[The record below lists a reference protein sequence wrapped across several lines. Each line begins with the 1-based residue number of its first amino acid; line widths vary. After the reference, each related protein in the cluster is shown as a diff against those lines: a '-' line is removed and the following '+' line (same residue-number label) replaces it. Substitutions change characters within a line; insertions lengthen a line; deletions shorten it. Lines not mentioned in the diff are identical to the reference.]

1 MTYKEL
7 GKQSP
12 ILRTINETGVVS
24 IVFDLN
30 ALRAWIDENTFIE
43 EGDSHSYHNTFNLSN
58 DVVNNVLRCIAYIC
72 DDSEKFNKI
81 PFFVQEV
88 IKTVCEFIAT
98 FKLDDCYDT
107 WQHQMVDAL
116 QCFNVIENESNAKM
130 LITIISDPENREA
143 RIAVKEYLHKV
154 ICCWKPY
161 TIPMVYNFYSDKT
174 KYALAAAV
182 ALHKE
187 IEHGVYSPW
196 SQYIECGNINQSTLP
211 SLCNAGCVSLSNPT
225 EMGKY
230 AAMLAF
236 YFITNKERLQN
247 LYDIFFEAE

>member
-1 MTYKEL
+1 MTYNEL

-12 ILRTINETGVVS
+12 ILRKINEGYINIVS
-24 IVFDLN
+24 DLN

-43 EGDSHSYHNTFNLSN
+43 EGDSHEYRNMFNLSN
-58 DVVNNVLRCIAYIC
+58 GVVNKVLRCIAYIC
-72 DDSEKFNKI
+72 DDNEKFNKI

-88 IKTVCEFIAT
+88 IKTVCEFITT

-116 QCFNVIENESNAKM
+116 QCFNVIENDSNAKM

-143 RIAVKEYLHKV
+143 RIAVQEYLHEV
-154 ICCWKPY
+154 IHCWKPY
-161 TIPMVYNFYSDKT
+161 TVPKFYNFYSDKT

-187 IEHGVYSPW
+187 IEHGVCSPYD
-196 SQYIECGNINQSTLP
+196 QYIECANINESTLP
-211 SLCNAGCVSLSNPT
+211 SLCNAGCTSLSNPT

-230 AAMLAF
+230 ATMLAF

-247 LYDIFFEAE
+247 LYDLFFEAE

>member
-12 ILRTINETGVVS
+12 ILRKINTGYVNIVS
-24 IVFDLN
+24 DLN

-43 EGDSHSYHNTFNLSN
+43 EGDSHEYRNMFNFSN
-58 DVVNNVLRCIAYIC
+58 GVVNKVLRCIAYIC
-72 DDSEKFNKI
+72 DGKEKNGETLFA
-81 PFFVQEV
+81 QEV
-88 IKTVCEFIAT
+88 IKTVCEFIET
-98 FKLDDCYDT
+98 FKLDDYYDT

-130 LITIISDPENREA
+130 LITIISDPDNKEA
-143 RIAVKEYLHKV
+143 RIAVQEYLHTV
-154 ICCWKPY
+154 ICWWKPY
-161 TIPMVYNFYSDKT
+161 TVPTVYNYYSDKT
-174 KYALAAAV
+174 KYALTAAV

-196 SQYIECGNINQSTLP
+196 AQYIEYDNINKSILP
-211 SLCNAGCVSLSNPT
+211 GLCNAGCVSLSDPT
-225 EMGKY
+225 EMSKY

-236 YFITNKERLQN
+236 YFITKKERLQN
-247 LYDIFFEAE
+247 LYNLFFEAE

>member
-12 ILRTINETGVVS
+12 ILRKINETGYVNIVS
-24 IVFDLN
+24 ELN

-43 EGDSHSYHNTFNLSN
+43 EGDSHGYRNMFNLSN

-72 DDSEKFNKI
+72 DGKEKIGETWFA
-81 PFFVQEV
+81 QEV
-88 IKTVCEFIAT
+88 IKNVCEFIAT

-116 QCFNVIENESNAKM
+116 QCFNVIENESSAKL
-130 LITIISDPENREA
+130 LITIISDPENKEA
-143 RIAVKEYLHKV
+143 RTAVQEYLHKV
-154 ICCWKPY
+154 IRCWKPY
-161 TIPMVYNFYSDKT
+161 TVPTFYDSYSDKT

-187 IEHGVYSPW
+187 IEHGVCSPW
-196 SQYIECGNINQSTLP
+196 AQYIECGNINKSILP
-211 SLCNAGCVSLSNPT
+211 SLCNTGCIQLSNPT
-225 EMGKY
+225 EMSKY

-247 LYDIFFEAE
+247 LYNLFFEAE

>member
-7 GKQSP
+7 GKLSP
-12 ILRTINETGVVS
+12 ILRKINTGYVNIVS
-24 IVFDLN
+24 DLN

-43 EGDSHSYHNTFNLSN
+43 EGDSHEYHNMFNLSN
-58 DVVNNVLRCIAYIC
+58 GVVNKVLRCIAYIC
-72 DDSEKFNKI
+72 DGKEKSSETLFA
-81 PFFVQEV
+81 QEV

-98 FKLDDCYDT
+98 FKLDDYYDT
-107 WQHQMVDAL
+107 WQHQMIDAL

-130 LITIISDPENREA
+130 LITIISDPENKEA
-143 RIAVKEYLHKV
+143 RTAVQEYLHKV
-154 ICCWKPY
+154 IRCWKPY
-161 TIPMVYNFYSDKT
+161 TVPMVYNKYNVKT

-196 SQYIECGNINQSTLP
+196 AQYIECDNINKSILP

-225 EMGKY
+225 EMSKY

-247 LYDIFFEAE
+247 LYDLFFKAE

>member
-12 ILRTINETGVVS
+12 ILRKINETWYVNIVS
-24 IVFDLN
+24 ELN

-43 EGDSHSYHNTFNLSN
+43 EGDSHGYRNMFNLSN

-72 DDSEKFNKI
+72 DGKEKI
-81 PFFVQEV
+81 GETWFVQEV
-88 IKTVCEFIAT
+88 IKNVCEFIAT

-116 QCFNVIENESNAKM
+116 QCFNVIENESSAKL
-130 LITIISDPENREA
+130 LITIISDPENKEA
-143 RIAVKEYLHKV
+143 RTAVQEYLHKV
-154 ICCWKPY
+154 IRCWKPY
-161 TIPMVYNFYSDKT
+161 TVPTFYDSYSDKT

-187 IEHGVYSPW
+187 IEHGVCSPW
-196 SQYIECGNINQSTLP
+196 AQYIECGNISKSILP
-211 SLCNAGCVSLSNPT
+211 SLCNTGCISLSNPT
-225 EMGKY
+225 EMSKY

-247 LYDIFFEAE
+247 LYNLFFEAE

>member
-12 ILRTINETGVVS
+12 ILRNINAGYVNIVS
-24 IVFDLN
+24 DLN

-43 EGDSHSYHNTFNLSN
+43 EGDSHEYRNMFNLSN
-58 DVVNNVLRCIAYIC
+58 GVVNKVLRCIAYIC
-72 DDSEKFNKI
+72 DGKEKIGETLFA
-81 PFFVQEV
+81 QEV

-130 LITIISDPENREA
+130 LITIISDPENKEA
-143 RIAVKEYLHKV
+143 RIAVQEYLHTV
-154 ICCWKPY
+154 ICWWKPY
-161 TIPMVYNFYSDKT
+161 TVPMVYNKYNVKT

-196 SQYIECGNINQSTLP
+196 AQYIECDNINKSILP

-225 EMGKY
+225 EMSKY

-236 YFITNKERLQN
+236 YFITKKERLQN
-247 LYDIFFEAE
+247 LYNLFFEAE

>member
-12 ILRTINETGVVS
+12 ILRKINTGYVNIVS
-24 IVFDLN
+24 DLN

-43 EGDSHSYHNTFNLSN
+43 EGDSREYRNMFNLSN
-58 DVVNNVLRCIAYIC
+58 GVVNKVLRCIAYIC
-72 DDSEKFNKI
+72 DGKEKIGETLFA
-81 PFFVQEV
+81 QEV

-143 RIAVKEYLHKV
+143 RIAVQEYLHTV
-154 ICCWKPY
+154 ICWWKPY
-161 TIPMVYNFYSDKT
+161 TVPTVYNYYSDKT
-174 KYALAAAV
+174 KYALTAAV

-187 IEHGVYSPW
+187 IEHGIYSPW
-196 SQYIECGNINQSTLP
+196 AQYIECDNINKSILP
-211 SLCNAGCVSLSNPT
+211 GLCNAGCISLSNPT
-225 EMGKY
+225 EMSKY

-236 YFITNKERLQN
+236 YFITKKERLQN
-247 LYDIFFEAE
+247 LYNLFFEAE